1 MQAVNTGLVHVIV
14 QQPADKGTNFY
25 QLTAHKARRWL
36 VWKQIAKLGYLFS
49 LEAAPE
55 VHGESLVRPN
65 RDSDDKTGKLPV

>member
-14 QQPADKGTNFY
+14 QPADKGTNFY
-25 QLTAHKARRWL
+25 QLAAHKARGWL

-55 VHGESLVRPN
+55 VHGESQVRPN

>member
-1 MQAVNTGLVHVIV
+1 MIV
-14 QQPADKGTNFY
+14 KPADKGTNFY
-25 QLTAHKARRWL
+25 QLTAQKARGWL

-55 VHGESLVRPN
+55 VHGESQVRPN